1 MTDQHQ
7 PAVPLAI
14 EQVVDRLSELEVV
27 LGDPARAALPRV
39 REHLVAAMAARDRG
53 DPPAAVAL
61 IGRAMEELAG
71 LADRLDPAEALLMR
85 ALAQRFR
92 AALVRGDEATAKEA
106 AELML
111 DQSGTRK
118 RPKS

>member
-14 EQVVDRLSELEVV
+14 EQVVNRLSELEAV
-27 LGDPARAALPRV
+27 LGEPARVALPRV
-39 REHLVAAMAARDRG
+39 RKYLVAAMAARDRG
-53 DPPAAVAL
+53 DPPAAVGL
-61 IGRAMEELAG
+61 IGQAMEELAG

-92 AALVRGDEATAKEA
+92 TALVRGDDATAKEA
-106 AELML
+106 ADLML
-111 DQSGTRK
+111 DQSGARR